1 MTKPKVKIDTKRP
14 GPKGLGLGPM
24 VAINGRGTPA
34 QHDKFLRLGGGSW
47 LRAALDAAK
56 MPKKR

>member
-1 MTKPKVKIDTKRP
+1 MTKPKATLAQKRS

-24 VAINGRGTPA
+24 IAINGRGTPA
-34 QHDKFLRLGGGSW
+34 QHDKFLRLGGSAW
-47 LRAALDAAK
+47 LRASIDAAK